1 MEGVMPSFIRK
12 FTGNRPMYSIKDKTI
27 VATLAS
33 TKETHLTKAFSADF
47 DVMCN
52 IKSLLNANRLN
63 DAIQAL
69 EEHSFCGSLSFKG
82 IDFNKPVHLHDLFS
96 AIPTDEVI
104 ILDGKDRTFDLSII
118 QEYQKIGVVSSA
130 IPVVQQMGD
139 IKYLRDIVRYERQ
152 AFYNIKLSITVDKQ
166 SYYLSRML
174 ESLVEQQV
182 ILFNR
187 VINYIADSS
196 KRTTTLERCLGIAFN
211 KDIPNVKID
220 TAIAANEKFSQLLYR
235 VTQSIQTWLA
245 ADDGVKF
252 VVPSIEFDVDHL
264 PVYDLR
270 SIYETFYLGWDILEN
285 TYDQVLY
292 RELKTIADYVTSQQ
306 QIVMGAIE
314 HYRPGFVKVVCQ
326 ATKTSCKFDG
336 MALHCMSF
344 SMV

>member
-1 MEGVMPSFIRK
+1 
-12 FTGNRPMYSIKDKTI
+12 MYSIKDKTI

-33 TKETHLTKAFSADF
+33 TKETYLTKAFSADF

-96 AIPTDEVI
+96 AIPTDEVM

-152 AFYNIKLSITVDKQ
+152 AFYNIKLSINVDKQ

-174 ESLVEQQV
+174 ESLVERQV

-187 VINYIADSS
+187 VINYIAYSS
-196 KRTTTLERCLGIAFN
+196 KRTTALERCLGIAFN
-211 KDIPNVKID
+211 KDTPLVIND

-245 ADDGVKF
+245 ADDGVKL
-252 VVPSIEFDVDHL
+252 VAPSIQFDVDHL
-264 PVYDLR
+264 PIYDLR
-270 SIYETFYLGWDILEN
+270 SIYETFYLGWDIMETYVHTLHREEFC
-285 TYDQVLY
+285 YDQ
-292 RELKTIADYVTSQQ
+292 ELHHEIKPIVDYVTSQQ
-306 QIVMGAIE
+306 QIAMGVIE

-326 ATKTSCKFDG
+326 ATKTSCRFDG
-336 MALHCMSF
+336 MTLHRMSF